1 MDDTGKT
8 RLKKL
13 LFVLPVL
20 LGIAVVVFM
29 VRSRGGPEQTPPGEL
44 ASKVRAITVP
54 EVTLVPRALG
64 YGNVRPG
71 MVWEAV
77 AQVGG
82 QIVEIHPQLKKG
94 AILGKGEVLLR
105 IDPGTYELAI
115 AQTEANIRSVEAQL
129 TELRVKE
136 QNTGASLKIEERI
149 LELSDRDLSRKR
161 ALLKNKTVSQAS
173 VDEQERN
180 VLTSRQSVQS
190 LRNTLNMI
198 PAERQTLMA
207 QLALYQAQQETAR
220 LDLRRTTITAPFDC
234 RIAEVHVERT
244 QYAAQGTVLVVA
256 DSIDV
261 SEVAAQLPLGKLIH
275 LIPADAELPTQAA
288 SVMERLPDILALSA
302 VVRLRGGTVNAE
314 WKARFTRISDTI
326 DPKTRTVGVIVAV
339 DNPYRQA
346 IPGVRP
352 PLVKNMFVEVE
363 LRGKP
368 RPGQVVVP
376 RAALHGR
383 QVYVV
388 TAGNRLERRV
398 VDVAFLQTNFAS
410 IKTGLKAGERVVIS
424 DLIPAVEGMLLDPVM
439 DDDAARALI
448 DEAEGRGRVR

>member
-1 MDDTGKT
+1 MEDAGKT

-29 VRSRGGPEQTPPGEL
+29 VRSRGGPEQTPPSEL
-44 ASKVRAITVP
+44 ASKVRVIAAP

-82 QIVEIHPQLKKG
+82 QIVETHPQLKKG

-105 IDPGTYELAI
+105 IDPSTYELAI
-115 AQTEANIRSVEAQL
+115 VQTEANIRSVEAQL
-129 TELRVKE
+129 MELRVKE
-136 QNTGASLKIEERI
+136 TNTRASLRIEESI

-180 VLTSRQSVQS
+180 VLTSRQRVQS
-190 LRNTLNMI
+190 LRNKLNMI

-207 QLALYQAQQETAR
+207 QRALYQAQLETAR
-220 LDLRRTTITAPFDC
+220 LDLRRTTIAAPFDC
-234 RIAEVHVERT
+234 RIAEVNVEKT

-261 SEVAAQLPLGKLIH
+261 SEVVAQLPVGKLIS
-275 LIPADAELPTQAA
+275 LIPADAELPTRAEA
-288 SVMERLPDILALSA
+288 MMERLPEILSLSA
-302 VVRLRGGTVNAE
+302 VVRLRGGTVDAQ

-326 DPKTRTVGVIVAV
+326 DPKTRTAGVIVAV
-339 DNPYRQA
+339 DDPYRQT

-363 LRGKP
+363 LSGKP

-388 TAGNRLERRV
+388 NAETRLERRDV
-398 VDVAFLQTNFAS
+398 EVAFLQTNFAS
-410 IKTGLKAGERVVIS
+410 VKSGLRAGEQVVIS
-424 DLIPAVEGMLLDPVM
+424 DLIPAIDGMLLDPVM

-448 DEAEGRGRVR
+448 DEAEGRGPVR